1 MLALFFNSHACIAQN
16 LYRYTTY
23 NLHNQIGARML
34 CEEVQTGIVKEC
46 KDVRSFRSHWAL
58 CEKWMAVNMIFRRI
72 DFIIPYSVWFNTPL
86 RADICCW
93 YKKFMEFGKWV
104 SLHFLIVYIFYKHP
118 ISINYLYWLHVIRDP
133 DFMHG
138 EWCWVGWCWVYYQ
151 LPAISCCIFSHNA
164 QFPFFPATPGCTS
177 SHNISRHPN
186 IFRHLYLGTDHQK
199 NPVTRKNGVI
209 SSIPIKMRS
218 TAKMENDCLFCY
230 LALTMLLFR
239 IFYF

>member
-46 KDVRSFRSHWAL
+46 KDVRSHWAL

-86 RADICCW
+86 CADICCW

-151 LPAISCCIFSHNA
+151 LSAVAFFRTTHSFH
-164 QFPFFPATPGCTS
+164 FFPQRPSWTS
-177 SHNISRHPN
+177 LHNISRHPN
-186 IFRHLYLGTDHQK
+186 ISRHLYLGTDHQK
-199 NPVTRKNGVI
+199 NPVTRRNGVI

-230 LALTMLLFR
+230 LALTILLFR